1 MSSGFHDEGWHRR
14 PHRRKA
20 RRKTRRKAPS
30 LRLLAVS
37 RRQWLLTEVY
47 SQDWNSKW
55 KGGGGG
61 GETTAEN
68 AQSASQQSHSVKRAA
83 FGCQLNSLF
92 NLSLS
97 SYLISKIHCP
107 LGHVII
113 SGLWF
118 LAMIKWLN
126 QSINQEHLSIKKQDP
141 FRSIFSAHSF
151 NLEKSPN
158 TENGLRHGDVFLVA
172 SHLLVFVTASSDYS
186 YFLLLPQEK
195 KCWRR
200 VLTELY

>member
-55 KGGGGG
+55 KGGGG